1 MRCGR
6 EKGLLSVSSIE
17 TEMVS
22 FAGWIVS
29 SFACFTMSNDDLSNN
44 NHNVPVAVATTA
56 TTSADFAAT
65 PAPRRPTFRTLS
77 STLSDQSRSSS
88 SSSSSLSSAAS
99 KKLRE
104 GAAQMEQRAK
114 QQSPLTPQELNDIL
128 NSIQNITPN
137 DYDTLSLEDL
147 RTVLSEIAHLSHK
160 DWHVT
165 DENAQRLGNILLQDW
180 RIPEPPI
187 RQMLERCLVEG
198 NWDGATQHACQFTIP
213 SSSSSSTPR
222 NLPWAVLVTG
232 VNGIRKTTSM
242 YQPWFPKVLQEA
254 LVSPKATATTSSH
267 ESPVEFDVN
276 MLPSGSN
283 SFFRQL
289 DHMIATLCNEDFC
302 RLYRLTADLMSGDTS
317 HSTDKDNQEISD
329 DVIQQYTGFKAAI
342 FTRYRTLSELLGV
355 LLLREAQSLQMNCM
369 METSGRDVA
378 MFHYVDHFF
387 PTDYHK
393 LALHFQINDLSL
405 AKISVDARMVREI
418 QTGMQAIASQD
429 VFQVIYSNAGGP
441 YGSSVLPGIQEESDR
456 VWKQVVMS
464 DAVEASVGKD
474 WYKATIQINAYAD
487 RPWTAQAVKP
497 DGSLG
502 QVFEFESS
510 SSQQSETD
518 MELQQRDV
526 ASPTRK
532 RKER

>member
-1 MRCGR
+1 
-6 EKGLLSVSSIE
+6 
-17 TEMVS
+17 MVS
-22 FAGWIVS
+22 FAGWIVA
-29 SFACFTMSNDDLSNN
+29 SFACFTMSNSNDFSNDN
-44 NHNVPVAVATTA
+44 NHVPPALATTA
-56 TTSADFAAT
+56 TTSATLAT
-65 PAPRRPTFRTLS
+65 TTTTRRPTFRTLS
-77 STLSDQSRSSS
+77 STFSDQSR

-99 KKLRE
+99 KLLRE

-128 NSIQNITPN
+128 NSIQNITPS

-147 RTVLSEIAHLSHK
+147 RIVLSEIAHLSHK

-165 DENAQRLGNILLQDW
+165 GENAQRLGNILLQDQ
-180 RIPEPPI
+180 RIPELPI

-198 NWDGATQHACQFTIP
+198 NWDEAAHHASQIAIP

-242 YQPWFPKVLQEA
+242 YQPWFPTVLQEA
-254 LVSPKATATTSSH
+254 LIPPKATATTVSH

-276 MLPSGSN
+276 LLPSGSN

-302 RLYRLTADLMSGDTS
+302 CLYRLTADLLSDDAS
-317 HSTDKDNQEISD
+317 DYDYEISD

-355 LLLREAQSLQMNCM
+355 LLLREAQGHKMNCM

-387 PTDYHK
+387 PTGYQK
-393 LALHFQINDLSL
+393 LALHFQINDLNQ
-405 AKISVDARMVREI
+405 AKTSVDARMVREI
-418 QTGMQAIASQD
+418 QTGMQAVASQD

-474 WYKATIQINAYAD
+474 WYKATIQITAYAD
-487 RPWTAQAVKP
+487 RPWTAQAIKP

-510 SSQQSETD
+510 FSQQPETD
-518 MELQQRDV
+518 IEPQQRDE
-526 ASPTRK
+526 ALPTRK
-532 RKER
+532 RKERSTTEQ